1 MKNVEQLLCKKA
13 QYPIQISKLVI
24 RIEIDDTDI
33 TDQSQ
38 NNQNKVV
45 NLSNLNISTNL
56 YYSAST
62 SSSESR
68 DDVNS
73 NQTQTQTQTPDH
85 LSHFIGKRNISDLIS
100 IQTYYWNKH
109 LLKDNSPPQVNKTP
123 TKTFMNNN
131 NNKNNK
137 KNSCCNQE
145 LVNSAMTMQKA
156 LEMAYNDWNKN
167 KQTSELEETT
177 QTTLLQLNNE
187 IDVNLK
193 KKI

>member
-73 NQTQTQTQTPDH
+73 NQIQTQTPDH
-85 LSHFIGKRNISDLIS
+85 LSHFIGKRNTSDLIS
-100 IQTYYWNKH
+100 IQTYYWNNH

-145 LVNSAMTMQKA
+145 LVKSAMTMQKA